1 MDIKVPTMAEM
12 AANGQ
17 KPDVLFWVGCS
28 GSFDQRAQ
36 RITRA
41 FVKILNHLNIKY
53 AVLGT
58 EESCT
63 GDPAKRAGNEFV
75 YQMLAMQ
82 NIEVMN
88 NYGVQE
94 IVTTCPHC
102 FNILKNE
109 YPALGGKYR
118 VRHHAQFLQELIDQG
133 KIKLTDATTF
143 KGKRIT
149 YHDSC
154 YLGRANEIYEAP
166 RKVLEL
172 LDAELVEMKS
182 CKTKGL
188 CCGAGGAQMFKEE
201 EHGKLRINEAR
212 TLEALE
218 VSPDIVASACPFC
231 NTMLTDGVKGKD
243 MQVSV
248 KVFDIAELIAQ
259 GQGLDGF

>member
-1 MDIKVPTMAEM
+1 MEIKVPTMAEM
-12 AANGQ
+12 AASGQ

-36 RITRA
+36 KITRS
-41 FVKILNHLNIKY
+41 FVKILNHLGIKY

-88 NYGVQE
+88 GYGVQE

-118 VRHHAQFLQELIDQG
+118 VRHHAQYLQELIDQG
-133 KIKLTDATTF
+133 KIKLTDANSF

-201 EHGKLRINEAR
+201 EKGFIRINDARINEAVD
-212 TLEALE
+212 

-231 NTMLTDGVKGKD
+231 NTMLTDGVKGKNL
-243 MQVSV
+243 QATV
-248 KVFDIAELIAQ
+248 KVFDIAELLAA
-259 GQGLDGF
+259 GQGLEGI

>member
-1 MDIKVPTMAEM
+1 MEVKTMADY
-12 AANGQ
+12 AANGD
-17 KPDVLFWVGCS
+17 KPDVLFWVGCA

-36 RITRA
+36 KVTRS
-41 FVKILNHLNIKY
+41 FVKILNHLGIKF

-75 YQMLAMQ
+75 YQMLALQ

-88 NYGVQE
+88 GYGVQNV
-94 IVTTCPHC
+94 VTTCPHC

-109 YPALGGKYR
+109 YPALGGKYK
-118 VRHHAQFLQELIDQG
+118 VKHHTQFLQELIDQG
-133 KIKLTDATTF
+133 KIKITEGASF
-143 KGKRIT
+143 KGKTIT

-166 RKVLEL
+166 RKVLEQ

-182 CKTKGL
+182 CKTRGL

-201 EHGKLRINEAR
+201 EHGTIRINQAR
-212 TLEALE
+212 TEEALE
-218 VSPDIVASACPFC
+218 SKANIVAAACPFC
-231 NTMLTDGVKGKD
+231 NTMLTDGVKGANRPD
-243 MQVSV
+243 V
-248 KVFDIAELIAQ
+248 KVFDIAELLAA
-259 GQGLDGF
+259 GQGLETI